1 VQCNEEKTNKIPE
14 LIRLLSHRDIDTR
27 WRAAVALSREGANA
41 VNPLM
46 MKVFDDDQ
54 NVRILA
60 IWALG
65 KIGDARAIG
74 PISRIADTDKGPV
87 NLAAEGA
94 LSRMGKYL

>member
-1 VQCNEEKTNKIPE
+1 MQCIEEMNNKIPE
-14 LIRLLSHRDIDTR
+14 LIGLLSHRDIDTR
-27 WRAAVALSREGANA
+27 WRAAAALSRVGSPA

-46 MKVFDDDQ
+46 MKLFDDDQ
-54 NVRILA
+54 NVRVLA

-74 PISRIADTDKGPV
+74 PISRAADTEKGPV

-94 LSRMGKYL
+94 LSRMRQYL

>member
-1 VQCNEEKTNKIPE
+1 M
-14 LIRLLSHRDIDTR
+14 
-27 WRAAVALSREGANA
+27 ALSREGSPA

-46 MKVFDDDQ
+46 IKLFDDDQ

-74 PISRIADTDKGPV
+74 PISRAVDTEKGLV
-87 NLAAEGA
+87 SLAAEGA
-94 LSRMGKYL
+94 LSRMEQYL